1 MKAFKLFL
9 TLVLMVPVLI
19 SCVDIE
25 MRFVLKRDGKGYL
38 DLTYDVDAEATTLL
52 DANDQRLAIPLPI
65 TRKDFETA
73 LSGSDGVS
81 MRRFRRSDDGE
92 GVHIL
97 VRIAFDRVEALRSI
111 AGFEN
116 LLVSYEADGDRG
128 GVLSQRVIPA
138 RRSGE
143 DPEQDIIELLQSVA
157 SESRISFVVVAPTK
171 IRAADGASID
181 SRGRTARF
189 SRTLA
194 DFLLEQG
201 PVDLVVRW

>member
-1 MKAFKLFL
+1 
-9 TLVLMVPVLI
+9 
-19 SCVDIE
+19 
-25 MRFVLKRDGKGYL
+25 KGYL

-97 VRIAFDRVEALRSI
+97 VRIAFDSVEALRSI

-143 DPEQDIIELLQSVA
+143 DPEQDVIELLQSVA
-157 SESRISFVVVAPTK
+157 SESRISFVVVAPAK

-181 SRGRTARF
+181 DRGRTARF

-201 PVDLVVRW
+201 PVDFVVRW